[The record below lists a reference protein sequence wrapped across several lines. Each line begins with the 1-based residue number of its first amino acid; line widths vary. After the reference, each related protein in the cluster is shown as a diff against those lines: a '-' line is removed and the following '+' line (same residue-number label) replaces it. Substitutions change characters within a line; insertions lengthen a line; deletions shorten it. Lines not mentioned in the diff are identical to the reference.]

1 MTREGQVGAAGGWL
15 QGGGHSSLSPRY
27 GLGVDN
33 VLEIEIVTADG
44 ILRTVNEYNSP
55 DLFWALRGGGGGTW
69 GVITKATYKAYPS
82 EQLAGVRYVLSL
94 YSVAAWLTEHHVKFG
109 RR

>member
-1 MTREGQVGAAGGWL
+1 MGGWL
-15 QGGGHSSLSPRY
+15 QGGGHGTLSPRY

-44 ILRTVNEYNSP
+44 QLRTVNAYSSP

-69 GVITKATYKAYPS
+69 GVVTQATFKAYPS
-82 EQLAGVRYVLSL
+82 EQLAGVRYVQLRMHDS
-94 YSVAAWLTEHHVKFG
+94 ERG
-109 RR
+109 